1 MENRQNTKKI
11 MFQKLWKK
19 PEIVMVL
26 TVQFDKN
33 LLRYRTFNL
42 QRLFRTVLVCH
53 FKAFVFRNPAVEMQ
67 KIKEIHYPL
76 LTQNQMKIFFQEKA
90 PTIIKTAATTQFLP
104 QQQQQNQ
111 SELHSHP

>member
-1 MENRQNTKKI
+1 MGENKFFVEVGNFILAKIHGKQTKYKKI

-42 QRLFRTVLVCH
+42 QRLFRTVLVWH
-53 FKAFVFRNPAVEMQ
+53 FNNLFSDSFVGSF
-67 KIKEIHYPL
+67 
-76 LTQNQMKIFFQEKA
+76 
-90 PTIIKTAATTQFLP
+90 
-104 QQQQQNQ
+104 
-111 SELHSHP
+111 